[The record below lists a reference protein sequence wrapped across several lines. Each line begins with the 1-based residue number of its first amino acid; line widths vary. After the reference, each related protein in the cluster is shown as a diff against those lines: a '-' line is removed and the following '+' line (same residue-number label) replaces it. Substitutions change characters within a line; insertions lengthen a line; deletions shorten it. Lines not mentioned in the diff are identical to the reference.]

1 MRATLMLL
9 LLTTA
14 ATPATAKPAMVKPVT
29 RMADTTMAASYTTA
43 VTAPGR
49 PASQVALDAGRKPVE
64 ILSFMGLM
72 PGMKVLDVLTG
83 AGYYAEI
90 MGRVVGPNGSV
101 TAFAPGGYNAD
112 KTNAAF
118 ADIKTRESNVT
129 LTNDLRTAFAPATY
143 DFAMIHLNYHD
154 FYWESAQYHVPRT
167 DPNAVLGGLFR
178 AMKPG
183 GIVAIV
189 DHVGPAGDTRAIVEK
204 LHRID
209 PATVKADFARAGF
222 VLDGE
227 SNLLHSTTDDH
238 TKLVF
243 DPAVRGMTDRMVL
256 RFRKPA

>member
-1 MRATLMLL
+1 MRTALMSLL
-9 LLTTA
+9 LSA
-14 ATPATAKPAMVKPVT
+14 AAAVALPVSAHPGHYTP
-29 RMADTTMAASYTTA
+29 A

-49 PASQVALDAGRKPVE
+49 PADAIALDATRQPAEV
-64 ILSFMGLM
+64 LDFMKLK

-83 AGYYAEI
+83 TGYYAEI
-90 MGRVVGPNGSV
+90 MGRVVGPTGSV
-101 TAFAPGGYNAD
+101 TAFAPGTYNAD

-118 ADIKTRESNVT
+118 ADIKSRESNVA
-129 LTNDLRTAFAPATY
+129 LTNDLRTAFAPASY

-154 FYWESAQYHVPRT
+154 FYWESEKFHIPRT
-167 DPNAVLGGLFR
+167 DPNVVLGGLFR

-183 GIVAIV
+183 GIVAVV

-204 LHRID
+204 THRID

-227 SNLLHSTTDDH
+227 SNMFRNPADDH

-243 DPAVRGMTDRMVL
+243 AIPRGTSDRMVL

>member
-1 MRATLMLL
+1 MRTALMMLL
-9 LLTTA
+9 L
-14 ATPATAKPAMVKPVT
+14 ATA
-29 RMADTTMAASYTTA
+29 TTIPTIGSANSHVENARQANFRAAIA
-43 VTAPGR
+43 APGR
-49 PASQVALDAGRKPVE
+49 PADAIALDASRKPAEV
-64 ILSFMGLM
+64 LAFMTIK
-72 PGMKVLDVLTG
+72 PGMKTLDVLTG
-83 AGYYAEI
+83 TGYYAEI
-90 MGRVVGPNGSV
+90 MGRVVGPTGSV

-118 ADIKTRESNVT
+118 ADIKTRAPNVM
-129 LTNDLRTAFAPATY
+129 LTNELRAAFAPNSY

-154 FYWESAQYHVPRT
+154 FYWESEKFHIPRT
-167 DPNAVLGGLFR
+167 DPNLVLAGLFR

-189 DHVGPAGDTRAIVEK
+189 DHVGAAGDTRAIVDK

-227 SNLLHSTTDDH
+227 SDMFRNPADDH

-243 DPAVRGMTDRMVL
+243 DPSMRGMTDRMVL